1 MALTP
6 LQHRNKIANL
16 MLHLKCTEAEAEDII
31 AYDEA
36 VDKGEPTKYD
46 LTAEQMKATKEYRI
60 TGTREKK
67 PTTYEFTQRERK
79 ANPTKQAIIAELAET
94 IKASTKNAYDNVV
107 ITGKER
113 SIDLKIGDTEFTLT
127 LTQHRPKKS

>member
-6 LQHRNKIANL
+6 IQRKKQISNL

-36 VDKGEPTKYD
+36 VERGEPTKYD
-46 LTAEQMKATKEYRI
+46 LSADQIKATKEYRT

-67 PTTYEFTQRERK
+67 PTCYEFSQRERK

-94 IKASTKNAYDNVV
+94 IQASTKNAYDNVV

-113 SIDLKIGDTEFTLT
+113 SIDFKIGDTEFTIT

>member
-6 LQHRNKIANL
+6 LQHRNKLTNL

-46 LTAEQMKATKEYRI
+46 LTAEQMKATKEYSI
-60 TGTREKK
+60 AGTREKK
-67 PTTYEFTQRERK
+67 PTT
-79 ANPTKQAIIAELAET
+79 
-94 IKASTKNAYDNVV
+94 
-107 ITGKER
+107 
-113 SIDLKIGDTEFTLT
+113 
-127 LTQHRPKKS
+127 

>member
-46 LTAEQMKATKEYRI
+46 LTAEQMKATKE
-60 TGTREKK
+60 
-67 PTTYEFTQRERK
+67 
-79 ANPTKQAIIAELAET
+79 
-94 IKASTKNAYDNVV
+94 
-107 ITGKER
+107 
-113 SIDLKIGDTEFTLT
+113 
-127 LTQHRPKKS
+127 